1 MIILFQQKIM
11 ISLNLQRLTSLLAK
25 IAIPFLILLISSCSK
40 NEVINVEYK
49 INEYHDNGFYATFS
63 VNNNSNINLD
73 SPWSLHWNQQ
83 SSIIDESSI
92 KDNVK
97 YEYVAGQSYN
107 ILSFGK
113 DFNLKSN
120 ESTSIDFNQFGTV
133 RRISDLPVGGFIVSN
148 NEIIDV
154 EFNYNWKNAVGI
166 EQLDAPSSKDR
177 YELYAPGNVIDK
189 SELEIIIPTPSEI
202 TLLDG
207 ESSLKSEYRFFVA
220 ESLNL
225 DIDTVNS
232 LFSENFN
239 IDLNNSSNY
248 DISVQYTDNLLE
260 ESYKLLIDENKIIIE
275 ASDKAGALYGLQS
288 LKQLMLASSLE
299 NKKLKHIS
307 ISDSPR
313 FSYRGM
319 LLDISRNF
327 YGPDKIK
334 QILDYLSFFKIN
346 HLDFR
351 LTDDEG
357 WRLEIPGLMELTDV
371 GSKRAYTEDE
381 FESLIPMYGSGANTN
396 STGSGYLSK
405 NDFIDIL
412 QYADNRN
419 IKIIPQISYPSHMR
433 SAIISMDVRY
443 QKYMELDN
451 KEEAEKYLLSDP
463 DDESEYN
470 SAQAFDDNIACICRE
485 SFFTFYEKVIDEIH
499 LMYQEAG
506 LEMDKFGVGA
516 DELPFGAWQKSPIC
530 DKFMEEN
537 SIAGDYNAL
546 YEMMQTRVYNKISSY
561 NATMTG
567 WDDIL
572 LELTER
578 NQSETQIKDF
588 FKGDDILLFV
598 WKNDWGQGRQDMI
611 YKYANLG
618 YKTVMSNS
626 SAFYFDMVDDK
637 DLDNVGLSWSGYAD
651 YKDMWTVDVFDIFN
665 DSYGV
670 KKNNISKEYIESSEK
685 LKSTNR
691 DNIIGIQS
699 QIWSETI
706 RNENILDYMFMPN
719 IIVFSQKAWSKD
731 SKWMSIQDQT
741 EREITLNYE
750 WNKFTNSIGQRVL
763 PIVENIY
770 GGLTYDLPKPGGIIK
785 NDSLY
790 ANTAFPGLNIKY
802 TLDGSLPNIESM
814 NYNNPVEIDQDDVIY
829 LRLFD
834 NKGRGGYPIQVD
846 K

>member
-1 MIILFQQKIM
+1 MFHRFLFFIA
-11 ISLNLQRLTSLLAK
+11 SLFVL
-25 IAIPFLILLISSCSK
+25 SCSTHSK
-40 NEVINVEYK
+40 EIEVVYEIKKMNDWNFDVSLS
-49 INEYHDNGFYATFS
+49 ILNSTNFDFDS
-63 VNNNSNINLD
+63 V
-73 SPWSLHWNQQ
+73 WSFHWNQQ
-83 SSIIDESSI
+83 SSIVNNESI
-92 KDNVK
+92 PENIK

-113 DFNLKSN
+113 NYDLKSN
-120 ESTSIDFNQFGTV
+120 ESISIDFNQSGIV
-133 RRISDLPVGGFIVSN
+133 KRISDLPVGGFIVSN

-154 EFNYNWKNAVGI
+154 KFTYNWKNADGI
-166 EQLDAPSSKDR
+166 EKLDAPTSKDR
-177 YELYAPGNVIDK
+177 YDLYAPGNVLDK

-207 ESSLKSEYRFFVA
+207 ESSLKSEYKVFVD

-225 DIDTVNS
+225 DINTVKS
-232 LFSENFN
+232 LFAENFN
-239 IDLNNSSNY
+239 VDIINSTDY
-248 DISVQYTDNLLE
+248 DISVQYIDNLLE
-260 ESYKLLIDENKIIIE
+260 ESYKLSIDENKISIE
-275 ASDKAGALYGLQS
+275 ASDRAGALYGLQS
-288 LKQLMLASSLE
+288 LKQLFLASSLE
-299 NKKLKHIS
+299 SNMLKHMN

-357 WRLEIPGLMELTDV
+357 WRLEIPGLEELTEV
-371 GSKRAYTEDE
+371 GSKRAYTKDE
-381 FESLIPMYGSGANTN
+381 FESLIPMYGSGPDVN
-396 STGSGYLSK
+396 STGSGYLSRV
-405 NDFIDIL
+405 DFIEIL
-412 QYADNRN
+412 QYADHRN

-443 QKYMELDN
+443 QKYMELGN
-451 KEEAEKYLLSDP
+451 QEEAEKYLLSDP
-463 DDESEYN
+463 DDESEYY
-470 SAQAFDDNIACICRE
+470 SAQGFDDNIACICRE
-485 SFFTFYEKVIDEIH
+485 SAFTFYEKVIDEIY
-499 LMYQEAG
+499 LMYKEAG
-506 LEMDKFGVGA
+506 IELNKFGVAA
-516 DELPFGAWQKSPIC
+516 DELPYGAWQKSPIC
-530 DKFMEEN
+530 DQFMEEN

-546 YEMMQTRVYNKISSY
+546 YEIMQRRVYDKLSSY

-572 LELTER
+572 LKLTEK
-578 NQSETQIKDF
+578 NQSETKIKDF

-670 KKNNISKEYIESSEK
+670 EKNNISKEYIESSEK
-685 LKSTNR
+685 LNPSNR

-706 RNENILDYMFMPN
+706 RNEDILDYMFMPN
-719 IIVFSQKAWSKD
+719 IIVFSQKAWSQD
-731 SKWMSIQDQT
+731 HDWMKISDKT
-741 EREITLNYE
+741 KREFTLEYE
-750 WNKFTNSIGQRVL
+750 WNKFTNTIGQRVL
-763 PIVENIY
+763 PIIDNIY
-770 GGLTYDLPKPGGIIK
+770 GGLSYDLPKPGGIIK

-790 ANTAFPGLNIKY
+790 ANSVFPGLNIKY
-802 TLDGSLPNIESM
+802 TLDGSIPDIESM
-814 NYNNPVEIDQDDVIY
+814 NYNIPVKLNKDDVVN

-834 NKGRGGYPIQVD
+834 DKGRGGYPIQVD

>member
-1 MIILFQQKIM
+1 MFHRFLFFIA
-11 ISLNLQRLTSLLAK
+11 SLFVL
-25 IAIPFLILLISSCSK
+25 SCSTHSK
-40 NEVINVEYK
+40 EIEVVYEIKKMNDWNFDVSLS
-49 INEYHDNGFYATFS
+49 ILNSTNFDFDS
-63 VNNNSNINLD
+63 V
-73 SPWSLHWNQQ
+73 WSFHWNQQ
-83 SSIIDESSI
+83 SSIVNNESI
-92 KDNVK
+92 PENIK

-113 DFNLKSN
+113 NYDLKSN
-120 ESTSIDFNQFGTV
+120 ESISIDFNQSGIV
-133 RRISDLPVGGFIVSN
+133 KRISDLPVGGFIVSN

-154 EFNYNWKNAVGI
+154 KFTYNWKNADGI
-166 EQLDAPSSKDR
+166 EKLDAPTSKDR
-177 YELYAPGNVIDK
+177 YDLYAPGNVLDK

-207 ESSLKSEYRFFVA
+207 ESSLKSEYKVFVD

-225 DIDTVNS
+225 DINTVKS
-232 LFSENFN
+232 LFAENFN
-239 IDLNNSSNY
+239 VDIINSTDY
-248 DISVQYTDNLLE
+248 DISVQYIDNLLE
-260 ESYKLLIDENKIIIE
+260 ESYKLSIDENKILIE
-275 ASDKAGALYGLQS
+275 ASDRAGALYGLQS
-288 LKQLMLASSLE
+288 LKQLFLASSLE
-299 NKKLKHIS
+299 SNMLKHMN

-313 FSYRGM
+313 FSYRAM

-357 WRLEIPGLMELTDV
+357 WRLEIPGLEELTEV
-371 GSKRAYTEDE
+371 GSKRAYTKDE
-381 FESLIPMYGSGANTN
+381 FESLIPMYGSGPDIN
-396 STGSGYLSK
+396 STGSGYLSRV
-405 NDFIDIL
+405 DFIEIL
-412 QYADNRN
+412 QYADHRN

-443 QKYMELDN
+443 QKYMELGN
-451 KEEAEKYLLSDP
+451 QEEAEKYLLSDP
-463 DDESEYN
+463 DDESEYY
-470 SAQAFDDNIACICRE
+470 SAQGFDDNIACICRE
-485 SFFTFYEKVIDEIH
+485 SAFTFYEKVIDEIY

-506 LEMDKFGVGA
+506 VELNKFGIAA
-516 DELPFGAWQKSPIC
+516 DELPYGAWQKSPIC
-530 DKFMEEN
+530 DQYMEEN

-546 YEMMQTRVYNKISSY
+546 YEKMQRRVYDKLSSY
-561 NATMTG
+561 NATLTG

-572 LELTER
+572 LKLTEK

-670 KKNNISKEYIESSEK
+670 EKNNISKEYIESSEK
-685 LKSTNR
+685 LNPSNR

-706 RNENILDYMFMPN
+706 RNEDILDYMFMPN
-719 IIVFSQKAWSKD
+719 IIVFSQKAWSQD
-731 SKWMSIQDQT
+731 HDWMKISDKT
-741 EREITLNYE
+741 KREFTLEYE
-750 WNKFTNSIGQRVL
+750 WNKFTNTIGQRVL
-763 PIVENIY
+763 PIIDNIY
-770 GGLTYDLPKPGGIIK
+770 GGLSYDLPKPGGIIK

-790 ANTAFPGLNIKY
+790 ANSVFPGLNIKY
-802 TLDGSLPNIESM
+802 TLDGSLPDIESM
-814 NYNNPVEIDQDDVIY
+814 NYNNPVKLNKDDVVN

-834 NKGRGGYPIQVD
+834 DKGRGGYPIQVD

>member
-1 MIILFQQKIM
+1 MFHRFLFFIA
-11 ISLNLQRLTSLLAK
+11 SLFVL
-25 IAIPFLILLISSCSK
+25 SCSTNSK
-40 NEVINVEYK
+40 EIEVVYEIKKMNDWNFDVSLS
-49 INEYHDNGFYATFS
+49 ILNSTNFDFDS
-63 VNNNSNINLD
+63 V
-73 SPWSLHWNQQ
+73 WSFHWNQQ
-83 SSIIDESSI
+83 SSIVNNESI
-92 KDNVK
+92 PENIK

-113 DFNLKSN
+113 NYDLKSN
-120 ESTSIDFNQFGTV
+120 ESISIDFNQSGIV
-133 RRISDLPVGGFIVSN
+133 NRISDLPVGGFIVSN

-154 EFNYNWKNAVGI
+154 KFTYNWKNADGI
-166 EQLDAPSSKDR
+166 EKLDAPTSKDR
-177 YELYAPGNVIDK
+177 YDLYSPGNVLDK

-207 ESSLKSEYRFFVA
+207 ESSLKSEYKVFVD

-225 DIDTVNS
+225 DISTVKS
-232 LFSENFN
+232 LFAENIN
-239 IDLNNSSNY
+239 IDIINSSDY
-248 DISVQYTDNLLE
+248 DISVQYIDNLLE
-260 ESYKLLIDENKIIIE
+260 ESYLLSIDKNKISIE

-288 LKQLMLASSLE
+288 LKQLFLASSLE
-299 NKKLKHIS
+299 SNMLKHMN

-357 WRLEIPGLMELTDV
+357 WRLEIPGLEELTEV
-371 GSKRAYTEDE
+371 GSKRAYTKDE
-381 FESLIPMYGSGANTN
+381 FESLIPMYGSGPDIN
-396 STGSGYLSK
+396 SSGSGYLSRV
-405 NDFIDIL
+405 DFIEIL
-412 QYADNRN
+412 QYADHRN

-433 SAIISMDVRY
+433 SAIISMDFRY
-443 QKYMELDN
+443 QKYMELGN
-451 KEEAEKYLLSDP
+451 QEEAEKYLLSDS
-463 DDESEYN
+463 DDESEYY
-470 SAQAFDDNIACICRE
+470 SAQGFNDNIACICRE
-485 SFFTFYEKVIDEIH
+485 SAFTFYEKVIDEIY
-499 LMYQEAG
+499 LMYKEAG
-506 LEMDKFGVGA
+506 IELNKFGVAA
-516 DELPFGAWQKSPIC
+516 DELPYGAWQKSPIC
-530 DKFMEEN
+530 DQFMEEN

-546 YEMMQTRVYNKISSY
+546 YEIMQRRVYDKLSSY

-572 LELTER
+572 LKLTEK
-578 NQSETQIKDF
+578 NQSETKIKDF
-588 FKGDDILLFV
+588 FQGDDILLFV

-670 KKNNISKEYIESSEK
+670 EKNNISKEYIESSEK
-685 LKSTNR
+685 LNPSNR

-706 RNENILDYMFMPN
+706 RNEDILDYMFMPN
-719 IIVFSQKAWSKD
+719 IIVFSQKAWSQD
-731 SKWMSIQDQT
+731 PEWMKISDKT
-741 EREITLNYE
+741 KREFTLDYE
-750 WNKFTNSIGQRVL
+750 WNKFTNTIGQRVL
-763 PIVENIY
+763 PIINNIY
-770 GGLTYDLPKPGGIIK
+770 GGLSYDLPKPGGIIK

-790 ANTAFPGLNIKY
+790 ANSVFPGLNIKY
-802 TLDGSLPNIESM
+802 TLDGSLPDIESM
-814 NYNNPVEIDQDDVIY
+814 NYNNPVKLNKDDVIN

-834 NKGRGGYPIQVD
+834 DKGRGGYPIQVD

>member
-1 MIILFQQKIM
+1 MINRLLLFI
-11 ISLNLQRLTSLLAK
+11 ISFFVL
-25 IAIPFLILLISSCSK
+25 SCNTKS
-40 NEVINVEYK
+40 NEIEVIYEIKK
-49 INEYHDNGFYATFS
+49 INDSNFDVRLSFLNSSNVDFDS
-63 VNNNSNINLD
+63 V
-73 SPWSLHWNQQ
+73 WSFHWNQQ
-83 SSIIDESSI
+83 SSIVNNASI
-92 KDNVK
+92 PDNIK

-113 DFNLKSN
+113 DYDLKSN
-120 ESTSIDFNQFGTV
+120 ESINIDFNQFGGV
-133 RRISDLPVGGFIVSN
+133 KRISDLPVGGFVVSN

-154 EFNYNWKNAVGI
+154 KFTYNWKDADGI
-166 EQLDAPSSKDR
+166 EKLNAPSSIDR
-177 YELYAPGNVIDK
+177 YNLYSPSSLLSK
-189 SELEIIIPTPSEI
+189 SELEIITPTPSEI
-202 TLLDG
+202 TILDG
-207 ESSLKSEYRFFVA
+207 ESSLKSIYEIF
-220 ESLNL
+220 
-225 DIDTVNS
+225 
-232 LFSENFN
+232 
-239 IDLNNSSNY
+239 
-248 DISVQYTDNLLE
+248 
-260 ESYKLLIDENKIIIE
+260 IDENLDLDINTVKSIFGQNFNVEFNNYSDSTDSDILVQFSEKFLKESYELSINENKIQIK
-275 ASDKAGALYGLQS
+275 ASDKAGALYGIQS
-288 LKQLMLASSLE
+288 LKQLMLSSKLD
-299 NKKLKHIS
+299 KTKLKHVFIN
-307 ISDSPR
+307 DSPR

-357 WRLEIPGLMELTDV
+357 WRLEIPGLEELTEV
-371 GSKRAYTEDE
+371 GSKRAYTKDE
-381 FESLIPMYGSGANTN
+381 FESLIPMYGSGPDTN

-405 NDFIDIL
+405 GDFIDIL

-419 IKIIPQISYPSHMR
+419 IKIIPQISFPSHIR
-433 SAIISMDVRY
+433 SAIISMDARY
-443 QKYMELDN
+443 QKYMELGN
-451 KEEAEKYLLSDP
+451 KDEAEKYLLSDP
-463 DDESEYN
+463 DDKSEYY
-470 SAQAFDDNIACICRE
+470 SAQGFDDNIACICRE
-485 SFFTFYEKVIDEIH
+485 SAFTFYEKVIDEIY
-499 LMYQEAG
+499 LMYQEAEV
-506 LEMDKFGVGA
+506 EMDKFGVAA
-516 DELPFGAWQKSPIC
+516 DELPYGAWQKSPIC
-530 DKFMEEN
+530 NKFMEDN
-537 SIAGDYNAL
+537 SIVGDYNAL
-546 YEMMQTRVYNKISSY
+546 YEMMQTRVYNKILSY

-572 LELTER
+572 LKLTEK

-598 WKNDWGQGRQDMI
+598 WKNDWGGGRQDMI
-611 YKYANLG
+611 YKFANLG

-699 QIWSETI
+699 HIWSETI
-706 RNENILDYMFMPN
+706 RNEDILDYMFMPN

-731 SKWMSIQDQT
+731 PKWMSVQDKN
-741 EREITLNYE
+741 EREITLDYE
-750 WNKFTNSIGQRVL
+750 WNKFRNTIGQRLL
-763 PIVENIY
+763 PMIENIY
-770 GGLTYDLPKPGGIIK
+770 GGLSYDLPKPGGIIK

-790 ANTAFPGLNIKY
+790 ANSAFPGLSIKY
-802 TLDGSLPNIESM
+802 TLDGSLPNSESM
-814 NYNNPVEIDQDDVIY
+814 NYKNPVKLNQDDIVN

-834 NKGRGGYPIQVD
+834 NKGRGGYTIQVD

>member
-1 MIILFQQKIM
+1 MRIY
-11 ISLNLQRLTSLLAK
+11 NY
-25 IAIPFLILLISSCSK
+25 ILLSLSFFILSCDSK
-40 NEVINVEYK
+40 PEVIEVVYEVNEMKDSGLDVTFTIKNLTK
-49 INEYHDNGFYATFS
+49 INF
-63 VNNNSNINLD
+63 NSI
-73 SPWSLHWNQQ
+73 WSLHWNQQ
-83 SSIIDESSI
+83 SSKVNNESI
-92 KDNVK
+92 PENIK

-113 DFNLKSN
+113 NYDLKSN
-120 ESTSIDFNQFGTV
+120 DSISIDFNQSGIV
-133 RRISDLPVGGFIVSN
+133 SRISDLPVGGFIVSN

-154 EFNYNWKNAVGI
+154 KFTYNWKNADGI
-166 EQLDAPSSKDR
+166 DNLDAPTSKDR
-177 YELYAPGNVIDK
+177 YDLYAPGNVIDK

-202 TLLDG
+202 TILDG
-207 ESSLKSEYRFFVA
+207 ESSLKSEYKVFVD

-225 DIDTVNS
+225 DINTVKS
-232 LFSENFN
+232 LFAENFN
-239 IDLNNSSNY
+239 MDIKNSKDF
-248 DISVQYTDNLLE
+248 DISVLYIDNLLE
-260 ESYKLLIDENKIIIE
+260 ESYKLSIDENKISIE
-275 ASDKAGALYGLQS
+275 ASGRAGALYGLQS
-288 LKQLMLASSLE
+288 LKQLFLASSLE
-299 NKKLKHIS
+299 NNMLKHMNIN
-307 ISDSPR
+307 DSPR

-357 WRLEIPGLMELTDV
+357 WRLEIPGLEELTEV
-371 GSKRAYTEDE
+371 GSKRAYTKDE
-381 FESLIPMYGSGANTN
+381 FESLIPMYGSGPDIN
-396 STGSGYLSK
+396 STGSGYLSRV
-405 NDFIDIL
+405 DFIEIL
-412 QYADNRN
+412 QYADHRN
-419 IKIIPQISYPSHMR
+419 IKVIPQISYPSHMR

-443 QKYMELDN
+443 QKYMELGN
-451 KEEAEKYLLSDP
+451 QEEAEKYLLSDP
-463 DDESEYN
+463 DDESEYY
-470 SAQAFDDNIACICRE
+470 SAQGFDDNIACICRE
-485 SFFTFYEKVIDEIH
+485 SAFTFYEKVIDEIY

-506 LEMDKFGVGA
+506 VELNKFGIAA
-516 DELPFGAWQKSPIC
+516 DELPYGAWQKSPIC
-530 DKFMEEN
+530 DQYMEEN

-546 YEMMQTRVYNKISSY
+546 YEIMQRRVYDKLSSY

-572 LELTER
+572 LKLTEK

-670 KKNNISKEYIESSEK
+670 EKNNISKEYIESSEK
-685 LKSTNR
+685 LNPNNI

-706 RNENILDYMFMPN
+706 RNEDILDYMFMPN
-719 IIVFSQKAWSKD
+719 IIVFSQKAWSQD
-731 SKWMSIQDQT
+731 PEWMKISDKT
-741 EREITLNYE
+741 KREYTLDYE
-750 WNKFTNSIGQRVL
+750 WNKFTNTIGQRVL
-763 PIVENIY
+763 PIIDNIY
-770 GGLTYDLPKPGGIIK
+770 GGLSYDLPKPGGIIK

-790 ANTAFPGLNIKY
+790 ANSVFPGLNIKY
-802 TLDGSLPNIESM
+802 TLDGSLPGIESM
-814 NYNNPVEIDQDDVIY
+814 NYNNPVKLNQADIVN

-834 NKGRGGYPIQVD
+834 NMGRGGYPIQVD

>member
-1 MIILFQQKIM
+1 MNESNFEVSLSILNSTNID
-11 ISLNLQRLTSLLAK
+11 LN
-25 IAIPFLILLISSCSK
+25 
-40 NEVINVEYK
+40 
-49 INEYHDNGFYATFS
+49 S
-63 VNNNSNINLD
+63 V
-73 SPWSLHWNQQ
+73 WSFHWNQQ
-83 SSIIDESSI
+83 SSIVDSESI
-92 KDNVK
+92 PDNIK

-113 DFNLKSN
+113 DYDLKSN
-120 ESTSIDFNQFGTV
+120 ESVNIDFNQFGDV
-133 RRISDLPVGGFIVSN
+133 KRISDLPVGGFIVSN

-154 EFNYNWKNAVGI
+154 KFTYDWKDAAGI
-166 EQLDAPSSKDR
+166 EKLDAPSSKDR
-177 YELYAPGNVIDK
+177 YDLYSPSSILNQSK
-189 SELEIIIPTPSEI
+189 LEIITPTPSEI
-202 TLLDG
+202 TILDG
-207 ESSLKSEYRFFVA
+207 ESSLKSLYEISVDEYLDLDINTV
-220 ESLNL
+220 ESLFDEHFDTEFNNYSNSTDS
-225 DIDTVNS
+225 DI
-232 LFSENFN
+232 L
-239 IDLNNSSNY
+239 
-248 DISVQYTDNLLE
+248 VQYSDNFLE
-260 ESYKLLIDENKIIIE
+260 ESYELSINENKILIK
-275 ASDKAGALYGLQS
+275 ASDRAGALYGLQS
-288 LKQLMLASSLE
+288 LKQIMLVSKFEKTL
-299 NKKLKHIS
+299 LKHIL
-307 ISDSPR
+307 INDSPR

-357 WRLEIPGLMELTDV
+357 WRLEIPGLEELTEV
-371 GSKRAYTEDE
+371 GSKRAYTKDE
-381 FESLIPMYGSGANTN
+381 FESLIPMYGSGPDTN

-405 NDFIDIL
+405 LDFIEIL
-412 QYADNRN
+412 KYAYNRN
-419 IKIIPQISYPSHMR
+419 IKIIPQISYPTHLR

-443 QKYMELDN
+443 QKYMELGN
-451 KEEAEKYLLSDP
+451 RQEAEKYLLSDP
-463 DDESEYN
+463 NDKSEYY
-470 SAQAFDDNIACICRE
+470 SAQGFNDNIACICRE
-485 SFFTFYEKVIDEIH
+485 SAFTFYEKVIDEIY

-506 LEMDKFGVGA
+506 VKLDKFGIAA
-516 DELPFGAWQKSPIC
+516 DELPYGAWQKSPIC
-530 DKFMEEN
+530 DKFMEDN
-537 SIAGDYNAL
+537 SIVGDYNAL
-546 YEMMQTRVYNKISSY
+546 YEMMQSRVYNKLSSY
-561 NATMTG
+561 GATMTG

-572 LELTER
+572 LKLTDK

-598 WKNDWGQGRQDMI
+598 WNSDWGGGRQDMI

-670 KKNNISKEYIESSEK
+670 KKNNISKDYIESSEK
-685 LKSTNR
+685 IKYSNR

-706 RNENILDYMFMPN
+706 RNEDILDYMFMPN

-731 SKWMSIQDQT
+731 PKWMSIQDQS
-741 EREITLNYE
+741 EREITLDNE
-750 WNKFTNSIGQRVL
+750 WNKFTNTIGQRVL
-763 PIVENIY
+763 PMVDNIY
-770 GGLTYDLPKPGGIIK
+770 GGLSYDLPKPGGIIK

-790 ANTAFPGLNIKY
+790 ANSAFPGLNIKY
-802 TLDGSLPNIESM
+802 TLDGSLPNFESM
-814 NYNNPVEIDQDDVIY
+814 SYKNPVKINKDDIVN

-834 NKGRGGYPIQVD
+834 NKGRGGYSIQVD

>member
-1 MIILFQQKIM
+1 MIIRFFLFI
-11 ISLNLQRLTSLLAK
+11 ISLFVLSCNTQSREIDAIYEIKKMNESNFEVSLS
-25 IAIPFLILLISSCSK
+25 ILNSTNIDL
-40 NEVINVEYK
+40 N
-49 INEYHDNGFYATFS
+49 S
-63 VNNNSNINLD
+63 V
-73 SPWSLHWNQQ
+73 WSFHWNQQ
-83 SSIIDESSI
+83 SSIVDSESI
-92 KDNVK
+92 PDNIK

-113 DFNLKSN
+113 DYDLKSN
-120 ESTSIDFNQFGTV
+120 ESVNIDFNQFGDV
-133 RRISDLPVGGFIVSN
+133 KRISDLPVGGFIVSN

-154 EFNYNWKNAVGI
+154 KFTYDWKDAAGI
-166 EQLDAPSSKDR
+166 EKLDAPSSKDR
-177 YELYAPGNVIDK
+177 YDLYSPSSILNQSK
-189 SELEIIIPTPSEI
+189 LEIITPTPSEI
-202 TLLDG
+202 TILDG
-207 ESSLKSEYRFFVA
+207 ESSLKSLYEISVDEYLDLDINTV
-220 ESLNL
+220 ESLFDEHFDTEFNNYSNSTDS
-225 DIDTVNS
+225 DI
-232 LFSENFN
+232 L
-239 IDLNNSSNY
+239 
-248 DISVQYTDNLLE
+248 VQYSDNFLE
-260 ESYKLLIDENKIIIE
+260 ESYELSINENKILIK
-275 ASDKAGALYGLQS
+275 ASDRAGALYGLQS
-288 LKQLMLASSLE
+288 LKQIMLASKFEKTL
-299 NKKLKHIS
+299 LKHIL
-307 ISDSPR
+307 INDSPR

-357 WRLEIPGLMELTDV
+357 WRLEIPGLEELTEV
-371 GSKRAYTEDE
+371 GSKRAYTKDE
-381 FESLIPMYGSGANTN
+381 FESLIPMYGSGPDTN

-405 NDFIDIL
+405 LDFIEIL
-412 QYADNRN
+412 KYAYNRN
-419 IKIIPQISYPSHMR
+419 IKIIPQISYPTHLR

-443 QKYMELDN
+443 QKYMELGN
-451 KEEAEKYLLSDP
+451 RQEAEKYLLSDP
-463 DDESEYN
+463 NDKSEYY
-470 SAQAFDDNIACICRE
+470 SAQGFNDNIACICRE
-485 SFFTFYEKVIDEIH
+485 SAFTFYEKVIDEIY

-506 LEMDKFGVGA
+506 VKLDKFGIAA
-516 DELPFGAWQKSPIC
+516 DELPYGAWQKSPIC
-530 DKFMEEN
+530 DKFMEDN
-537 SIAGDYNAL
+537 SIVGDYNAL
-546 YEMMQTRVYNKISSY
+546 YEMMQSRVYNKLSSY
-561 NATMTG
+561 GATMTG

-572 LELTER
+572 LKLTDK

-598 WKNDWGQGRQDMI
+598 WNSDWGGGRQDMI

-670 KKNNISKEYIESSEK
+670 KKNNITKEYIESSEK
-685 LKSTNR
+685 IKYSNR

-706 RNENILDYMFMPN
+706 RNEDILDYMFMPN

-731 SKWMSIQDQT
+731 PKWMSIQDQS
-741 EREITLNYE
+741 EREITLDDE
-750 WNKFTNSIGQRVL
+750 WNKFTNTIGQRVL
-763 PIVENIY
+763 PMVDNIY
-770 GGLTYDLPKPGGIIK
+770 GGLSYDLPKPGGIIK

-790 ANTAFPGLNIKY
+790 ANSAFPGLNIKY
-802 TLDGSLPNIESM
+802 TLDGSLPNFESM
-814 NYNNPVEIDQDDVIY
+814 SYTNPVKINKDDIVN

-834 NKGRGGYPIQVD
+834 NKGRGGYSIQVD

>member
-1 MIILFQQKIM
+1 MIKRFFLFI
-11 ISLNLQRLTSLLAK
+11 ISFFVLSCNTSSNE
-25 IAIPFLILLISSCSK
+25 I
-40 NEVINVEYK
+40 EVIYK
-49 INEYHDNGFYATFS
+49 IKKINDSNFDVRLSFLNSSNVDFDS
-63 VNNNSNINLD
+63 V
-73 SPWSLHWNQQ
+73 WSFHWNQQ
-83 SSIIDESSI
+83 SSIVNNESI
-92 KDNVK
+92 PDNIK

-113 DFNLKSN
+113 DYDLKSN
-120 ESTSIDFNQFGTV
+120 ESINIDFNQFGGV
-133 RRISDLPVGGFIVSN
+133 KRISDLPVGGFVVSN

-154 EFNYNWKNAVGI
+154 KFTYDWKYADGI
-166 EQLDAPSSKDR
+166 EKLDAPSSIDR
-177 YELYAPGNVIDK
+177 YNLYSPSSVLSK
-189 SELEIIIPTPSEI
+189 SELEIITPTPSEI
-202 TLLDG
+202 TILDG
-207 ESSLKSEYRFFVA
+207 ESSLKSMYEIFID
-220 ESLNL
+220 ENL
-225 DIDTVNS
+225 DLDINTVNS
-232 LFSENFN
+232 ILSQNFN
-239 IDLNNSSNY
+239 IEFNNYSDSVDS
-248 DISVQYTDNLLE
+248 DIIVQFSEKFLK
-260 ESYKLLIDENKIIIE
+260 ESYELSINENKIQIK
-275 ASDKAGALYGLQS
+275 ASDKAGALYGIQS
-288 LKQLMLASSLE
+288 LKQLMLSSKLD
-299 NKKLKHIS
+299 NTKLKHVFIN
-307 ISDSPR
+307 DSPR

-357 WRLEIPGLMELTDV
+357 WRLEIPGLEELTEV
-371 GSKRAYTEDE
+371 GSKRAYTKDE
-381 FESLIPMYGSGANTN
+381 FESLIPMYGSGPDTN

-405 NDFIDIL
+405 VDFIDIL

-419 IKIIPQISYPSHMR
+419 IKIIPQISFPSHIR

-443 QKYMELDN
+443 QKYMELGN
-451 KEEAEKYLLSDP
+451 KDEAEKYLLSDP
-463 DDESEYN
+463 DDKSEYY
-470 SAQAFDDNIACICRE
+470 SAQGFDDNIACICRE
-485 SFFTFYEKVIDEIH
+485 SAFTFYEKVIDEIY

-506 LEMDKFGVGA
+506 VEMDKFGVAA
-516 DELPFGAWQKSPIC
+516 DELPYGAWQKSPIC
-530 DKFMEEN
+530 DKFMEDN
-537 SIAGDYNAL
+537 SIVGDYNAL
-546 YEMMQTRVYNKISSY
+546 YEMMQTRVYNKLSSY

-572 LELTER
+572 LKLTEK

-598 WKNDWGQGRQDMI
+598 WKNDWGGGRQDMI

-699 QIWSETI
+699 HIWSETI
-706 RNENILDYMFMPN
+706 RNEDILDYMFMPN

-731 SKWMSIQDQT
+731 PKWISVQDKN
-741 EREITLNYE
+741 EREITLDHE
-750 WNKFTNSIGQRVL
+750 WNKFRNTIGQRVL
-763 PIVENIY
+763 PMIENIY
-770 GGLTYDLPKPGGIIK
+770 GGLSYDLPKPGGIIK

-790 ANTAFPGLNIKY
+790 ANSAFPGLSIKY
-802 TLDGSLPNIESM
+802 TLDGSLPNSESM
-814 NYNNPVEIDQDDVIY
+814 NYKNPVKLNQDDIVN

-834 NKGRGGYPIQVD
+834 NKGRGGYTIQVD

>member
-1 MIILFQQKIM
+1 MRIY
-11 ISLNLQRLTSLLAK
+11 NY
-25 IAIPFLILLISSCSK
+25 ILLSLSFFILSCDSK
-40 NEVINVEYK
+40 PEVIEVVYEVNEMKDSGLDVTFTIKNLTK
-49 INEYHDNGFYATFS
+49 INF
-63 VNNNSNINLD
+63 NSI
-73 SPWSLHWNQQ
+73 WSLHWNQQ
-83 SSIIDESSI
+83 SSKVNNESI
-92 KDNVK
+92 PENIK

-113 DFNLKSN
+113 NYDLKSN
-120 ESTSIDFNQFGTV
+120 ESISIDFNQSGIV
-133 RRISDLPVGGFIVSN
+133 KRISDLPVGGFIVSN

-154 EFNYNWKNAVGI
+154 KFTYNWKNADGI
-166 EQLDAPSSKDR
+166 DKLDAPTSKDR
-177 YELYAPGNVIDK
+177 YDLYAPGNVIDK

-202 TLLDG
+202 TILDG
-207 ESSLKSEYRFFVA
+207 ESALKSEYKVFVD

-225 DIDTVNS
+225 DINTVKS
-232 LFSENFN
+232 LFAENFN
-239 IDLNNSSNY
+239 IDIKNSKDF
-248 DISVQYTDNLLE
+248 DISVQYIDNLLE
-260 ESYKLLIDENKIIIE
+260 ESYKLSINENKISIE
-275 ASDKAGALYGLQS
+275 ASGRAGALYGLQS
-288 LKQLMLASSLE
+288 LKQLFLASSLE
-299 NKKLKHIS
+299 NNMLKHMNIN
-307 ISDSPR
+307 DSPR

-327 YGPDKIK
+327 YGPDKVK

-357 WRLEIPGLMELTDV
+357 WRLEIPGLEELTEV
-371 GSKRAYTEDE
+371 GSKRAYTKDE
-381 FESLIPMYGSGANTN
+381 FESLIPMYGSGPDIN
-396 STGSGYLSK
+396 STGSGYLSRV
-405 NDFIDIL
+405 DFIEIL
-412 QYADNRN
+412 QYADHRN
-419 IKIIPQISYPSHMR
+419 IKVIPQISYPSHMR

-443 QKYMELDN
+443 QKYMELGN
-451 KEEAEKYLLSDP
+451 QEEAEKYLLSDS
-463 DDESEYN
+463 DDESEYY
-470 SAQAFDDNIACICRE
+470 SAQGFDDNIACICRE
-485 SFFTFYEKVIDEIH
+485 SAFTFYEKVIDEIY

-506 LEMDKFGVGA
+506 VELNKFGIAA
-516 DELPFGAWQKSPIC
+516 DELPYGAWQKSPIC
-530 DKFMEEN
+530 DQYMEEN

-546 YEMMQTRVYNKISSY
+546 YEKMQRRVYDKLSSY
-561 NATMTG
+561 NATLTG

-572 LELTER
+572 LKLTEK

-670 KKNNISKEYIESSEK
+670 EKNNISKEYIESSEK
-685 LKSTNR
+685 LNPNNI

-706 RNENILDYMFMPN
+706 RNEDILDYMFMPN
-719 IIVFSQKAWSKD
+719 IIVFSQKAWSQD
-731 SKWMSIQDQT
+731 PEWMKISDKT
-741 EREITLNYE
+741 KRENTLDYE
-750 WNKFTNSIGQRVL
+750 WNKFTNTIGQRVL
-763 PIVENIY
+763 PIIDNIY
-770 GGLTYDLPKPGGIIK
+770 GGLSYDLPKPGGIIK

-790 ANTAFPGLNIKY
+790 ANSVFPGLNIKY
-802 TLDGSLPNIESM
+802 TLDGSLPGIESM
-814 NYNNPVEIDQDDVIY
+814 NYNNPVKLNKDDVVN

-834 NKGRGGYPIQVD
+834 DKGRGGYPIQVD

>member
-1 MIILFQQKIM
+1 MYEIFID
-11 ISLNLQRLTSLLAK
+11 
-25 IAIPFLILLISSCSK
+25 
-40 NEVINVEYK
+40 E
-49 INEYHDNGFYATFS
+49 
-63 VNNNSNINLD
+63 NLD
-73 SPWSLHWNQQ
+73 
-83 SSIIDESSI
+83 
-92 KDNVK
+92 
-97 YEYVAGQSYN
+97 
-107 ILSFGK
+107 
-113 DFNLKSN
+113 
-120 ESTSIDFNQFGTV
+120 
-133 RRISDLPVGGFIVSN
+133 
-148 NEIIDV
+148 
-154 EFNYNWKNAVGI
+154 
-166 EQLDAPSSKDR
+166 
-177 YELYAPGNVIDK
+177 
-189 SELEIIIPTPSEI
+189 
-202 TLLDG
+202 
-207 ESSLKSEYRFFVA
+207 
-220 ESLNL
+220 L
-225 DIDTVNS
+225 DINTVNS
-232 LFSENFN
+232 ILSQNFN
-239 IDLNNSSNY
+239 IEFNNYSDSVDS
-248 DISVQYTDNLLE
+248 DIIVQFSEKFLK
-260 ESYKLLIDENKIIIE
+260 ESYELSINENKIQIK
-275 ASDKAGALYGLQS
+275 ASDKAGALYGIQS
-288 LKQLMLASSLE
+288 LKQLMLSSKLD
-299 NKKLKHIS
+299 NTNLKHVFIN
-307 ISDSPR
+307 DSPR

-357 WRLEIPGLMELTDV
+357 WRLEIPGLEELTEV
-371 GSKRAYTEDE
+371 GSKRAYTKDE
-381 FESLIPMYGSGANTN
+381 FESLIPMYGSGPDTN

-405 NDFIDIL
+405 GDFIDIL

-419 IKIIPQISYPSHMR
+419 IKIIPQISFPSHIR

-443 QKYMELDN
+443 QKYMELGN
-451 KEEAEKYLLSDP
+451 KDEAEKYLLSDP
-463 DDESEYN
+463 DDKSEYY
-470 SAQAFDDNIACICRE
+470 SAQGFDDNIACICRE
-485 SFFTFYEKVIDEIH
+485 SAFTFYEKVIDEIY

-506 LEMDKFGVGA
+506 VEMDKFGVAA
-516 DELPFGAWQKSPIC
+516 DELPYGAWQNSPIC
-530 DKFMEEN
+530 NKFMEDN
-537 SIAGDYNAL
+537 SIVGDYNAL
-546 YEMMQTRVYNKISSY
+546 YEMMQTRVYNKLLSY

-572 LELTER
+572 LKLTEK

-598 WKNDWGQGRQDMI
+598 WKNDWGGGRQDMI

-706 RNENILDYMFMPN
+706 RNEDILDYMFMPN

-731 SKWMSIQDQT
+731 PKWISVQDKN
-741 EREITLNYE
+741 EREITLDYE
-750 WNKFTNSIGQRVL
+750 WNKFRNTIGQRLL
-763 PIVENIY
+763 PMIENIY
-770 GGLTYDLPKPGGIIK
+770 GGLSYDLPKPGGIIK

-790 ANTAFPGLNIKY
+790 ANSAFPGLSIKY
-802 TLDGSLPNIESM
+802 TLDGSLPNSESM
-814 NYNNPVEIDQDDVIY
+814 NYKNPVKLNQDDIVN

-834 NKGRGGYPIQVD
+834 NKGRGGYTIQVD

>member
-1 MIILFQQKIM
+1 MINRFFLFI
-11 ISLNLQRLTSLLAK
+11 
-25 IAIPFLILLISSCSK
+25 IPFFVLSCNTKS
-40 NEVINVEYK
+40 NEIEVIYK
-49 INEYHDNGFYATFS
+49 IKKINDSNFDVRLSFLNSSNVDFDS
-63 VNNNSNINLD
+63 V
-73 SPWSLHWNQQ
+73 WSFHWNQQ
-83 SSIIDESSI
+83 SSIVNNESI
-92 KDNVK
+92 PDNIK

-113 DFNLKSN
+113 DYDLKSN
-120 ESTSIDFNQFGTV
+120 ESINIDFNQFGGV
-133 RRISDLPVGGFIVSN
+133 KRISDLPVGGFIVSN

-154 EFNYNWKNAVGI
+154 KFTYDWKYADGI
-166 EQLDAPSSKDR
+166 EKLDAPSSIDR
-177 YELYAPGNVIDK
+177 YNLYSPSSILSK
-189 SELEIIIPTPSEI
+189 SELEIITPTPSEI
-202 TLLDG
+202 TILDG
-207 ESSLKSEYRFFVA
+207 ESSLKSMYEIFID
-220 ESLNL
+220 ENL
-225 DIDTVNS
+225 DLDINTVNS
-232 LFSENFN
+232 ILSQNFN
-239 IDLNNSSNY
+239 IEFNNYSDSVDS
-248 DISVQYTDNLLE
+248 DIIVQFSEKFLK
-260 ESYKLLIDENKIIIE
+260 ESYELSINENKIQIK
-275 ASDKAGALYGLQS
+275 ASDKAGALYGIQS
-288 LKQLMLASSLE
+288 LKQLMLSSKLD
-299 NKKLKHIS
+299 NTKLKHVFIN
-307 ISDSPR
+307 DSPR

-357 WRLEIPGLMELTDV
+357 WRLEIPGLEELTEV
-371 GSKRAYTEDE
+371 GSKRAYTKDE
-381 FESLIPMYGSGANTN
+381 FESLIPMYGSGPDTN

-405 NDFIDIL
+405 GDFIDIL
-412 QYADNRN
+412 QYANNRN
-419 IKIIPQISYPSHMR
+419 IKIIPQISFPSHIR

-443 QKYMELDN
+443 QKYMELGN
-451 KEEAEKYLLSDP
+451 KDEAEKYLLSDP
-463 DDESEYN
+463 DDKSEYY
-470 SAQAFDDNIACICRE
+470 SAQGFDDNIACICRE
-485 SFFTFYEKVIDEIH
+485 SAFTFYEKVIDEIY
-499 LMYQEAG
+499 LMYQEAEV
-506 LEMDKFGVGA
+506 EMDKFGVAA
-516 DELPFGAWQKSPIC
+516 DELPYGAWQNSPIC
-530 DKFMEEN
+530 NKFMEDN
-537 SIAGDYNAL
+537 SIVGDYNAL
-546 YEMMQTRVYNKISSY
+546 YEMMQTRVYNKLLSY

-572 LELTER
+572 LKLTEK

-598 WKNDWGQGRQDMI
+598 WKNDWGGGRQDMI

-706 RNENILDYMFMPN
+706 RNEDILDYMFMPN

-731 SKWMSIQDQT
+731 PKWISVQDKN
-741 EREITLNYE
+741 EREITLDHE
-750 WNKFTNSIGQRVL
+750 WNKFRNTIGQRVL
-763 PIVENIY
+763 PMIENIY
-770 GGLTYDLPKPGGIIK
+770 GGLSYDLPKPGGIIK

-790 ANTAFPGLNIKY
+790 ANSAFPGLSIKY
-802 TLDGSLPNIESM
+802 TLDGSLPNSESM
-814 NYNNPVEIDQDDVIY
+814 NYKNPVKLNQDDIVN

-834 NKGRGGYPIQVD
+834 NKGRGGYTIQVD

>member
-1 MIILFQQKIM
+1 MFHRFFLYTASLF
-11 ISLNLQRLTSLLAK
+11 LL
-25 IAIPFLILLISSCSK
+25 SCSTQS
-40 NEVINVEYK
+40 NELEVVYEIKKMNDWNFDVNLS
-49 INEYHDNGFYATFS
+49 ILNSTNFDFDS
-63 VNNNSNINLD
+63 V
-73 SPWSLHWNQQ
+73 WSLHWNQQ
-83 SSIIDESSI
+83 SSIVNNESI
-92 KDNVK
+92 PENIK

-113 DFNLKSN
+113 NYDLKSN
-120 ESTSIDFNQFGTV
+120 DSISIDFNQLGIV
-133 RRISDLPVGGFIVSN
+133 RRTSDLPVGGFIVSN

-154 EFNYNWKNAVGI
+154 KFTYNWKNADGI
-166 EQLDAPSSKDR
+166 EKLDTPTSKDR
-177 YELYAPGNVIDK
+177 YDLYSPSNVLDK
-189 SELEIIIPTPSEI
+189 SELEIIIPTPSKI

-207 ESSLKSEYRFFVA
+207 ESSLKSDYKVFVN

-225 DIDTVNS
+225 DINTVKS
-232 LFSENFN
+232 LFAENFKVD
-239 IDLNNSSNY
+239 IINSSDH
-248 DISVQYTDNLLE
+248 DISVKYIESLLE
-260 ESYKLLIDENKIIIE
+260 ESYKLSIDENKISIE
-275 ASDKAGALYGLQS
+275 ASDRAGALYGLQS
-288 LKQLMLASSLE
+288 LKQLFLAASLE
-299 NKKLKHIS
+299 NNILKHMN

-327 YGPDKIK
+327 FGPNKIK

-357 WRLEIPGLMELTDV
+357 WRLEIPGLEELTEV
-371 GSKRAYTEDE
+371 GSKRAYSKDE
-381 FESLIPMYGSGANTN
+381 FESLIPMYGSGPDIN
-396 STGSGYLSK
+396 STGSGYLSRD
-405 NDFIDIL
+405 DFIEIL
-412 QYADNRN
+412 QYADHRN

-443 QKYMELDN
+443 QKYMELGDQA
-451 KEEAEKYLLSDP
+451 EAEKYLLSDP
-463 DDESEYN
+463 NDKSEYY
-470 SAQAFDDNIACICRE
+470 SAQGFDDNIACICRE
-485 SFFTFYEKVIDEIH
+485 SFFTFYEKVIDEIY
-499 LMYQEAG
+499 LMYKEAG
-506 LEMDKFGVGA
+506 VELKKFGVGA
-516 DELPFGAWQKSPIC
+516 DELPYGAWQKSPIC
-530 DKFMEEN
+530 DQFMEEN
-537 SIAGDYNAL
+537 LIVGDYNAL
-546 YEMMQTRVYNKISSY
+546 YEIMQRKVYDKLSSY

-572 LELTER
+572 LKLTEK
-578 NQSETQIKDF
+578 NQSETLIKDF

-637 DLDNVGLSWSGYAD
+637 DLDNIGLSWSGYAD

-670 KKNNISKEYIESSEK
+670 EKNNISKEYIESSEK
-685 LKSTNR
+685 LNPSNR

-706 RNENILDYMFMPN
+706 RNEDILDYMFMPN
-719 IIVFSQKAWSKD
+719 IIVFSQKAWSQD
-731 SKWMSIQDQT
+731 PKWMKNSDKSK
-741 EREITLNYE
+741 RKFTLDYE
-750 WNKFTNSIGQRVL
+750 WNKFTNTIGQRIL
-763 PIVENIY
+763 PIIDNIY
-770 GGLTYDLPKPGGIIK
+770 GGLSYDLPKPGGIIK

-790 ANTAFPGLNIKY
+790 ANSVFPGLNIKY

-814 NYNNPVEIDQDDVIY
+814 NYNNPVKLNKDDVVN

-834 NKGRGGYPIQVD
+834 NKGRGGHPIQVD

>member
-1 MIILFQQKIM
+1 ML
-11 ISLNLQRLTSLLAK
+11 
-25 IAIPFLILLISSCSK
+25 SCSMQSK
-40 NEVINVEYK
+40 EIEVVYEIKKMNDWNFDVSLSILNSTNV
-49 INEYHDNGFYATFS
+49 NFDS
-63 VNNNSNINLD
+63 V
-73 SPWSLHWNQQ
+73 WSLHWNQQ
-83 SSIIDESSI
+83 SSTVNNESLPE
-92 KDNVK
+92 NLK

-113 DFNLKSN
+113 NYDLKSN
-120 ESTSIDFNQFGTV
+120 NSISIDFNQSGIV
-133 RRISDLPVGGFIVSN
+133 KRISDLPVGGFIVSN

-154 EFNYNWKNAVGI
+154 KFTYNWKNADGI
-166 EQLDAPSSKDR
+166 DKLDAPTSKDR
-177 YELYAPGNVIDK
+177 YDLYAPANVIDK

-202 TLLDG
+202 TILDG
-207 ESSLKSEYRFFVA
+207 ESSLKPEYKVFVD

-225 DIDTVNS
+225 DINTVKS
-232 LFSENFN
+232 LFAENFN
-239 IDLNNSSNY
+239 IDIQNSKDY
-248 DISVQYTDNLLE
+248 DISVQYIDNLLE
-260 ESYKLLIDENKIIIE
+260 ESYKLSIDENKISIE
-275 ASDKAGALYGLQS
+275 ASGRAGALYGLQS
-288 LKQLMLASSLE
+288 LKQLFLASSLE
-299 NKKLKHIS
+299 NNMLKHMNIN
-307 ISDSPR
+307 DSPR

-357 WRLEIPGLMELTDV
+357 WRLEIPGLEELTEV
-371 GSKRAYTEDE
+371 GSKRAYTKDE
-381 FESLIPMYGSGANTN
+381 FESLIPMYGSGPDIN
-396 STGSGYLSK
+396 STGSGYLSRV
-405 NDFIDIL
+405 DFIEIL
-412 QYADNRN
+412 QYADHRN
-419 IKIIPQISYPSHMR
+419 IKVIPQISYPSHMR

-443 QKYMELDN
+443 QKYMELGN
-451 KEEAEKYLLSDP
+451 QEEAEKYLLSDP
-463 DDESEYN
+463 DDESEYY
-470 SAQAFDDNIACICRE
+470 SAQGFNDNIACICRE
-485 SFFTFYEKVIDEIH
+485 SAFTFYEKVIDEIY

-506 LEMDKFGVGA
+506 VELNKFGIAA
-516 DELPFGAWQKSPIC
+516 DELPYGAWQKSPIC
-530 DKFMEEN
+530 DQYMEEN

-546 YEMMQTRVYNKISSY
+546 YEIMQRRVYDKLSSY

-572 LELTER
+572 LKLTEK

-588 FKGDDILLFV
+588 FQGDDILLFV

-670 KKNNISKEYIESSEK
+670 EKNNISKEYIESSEK
-685 LKSTNR
+685 LNPSNR

-706 RNENILDYMFMPN
+706 RNEDILDYMFMPN
-719 IIVFSQKAWSKD
+719 IIVFSQKAWSQD
-731 SKWMSIQDQT
+731 PKWTKISDKT
-741 EREITLNYE
+741 KREFTLDYE
-750 WNKFTNSIGQRVL
+750 WNKFTNTIGQRVL
-763 PIVENIY
+763 PIIDNIY
-770 GGLTYDLPKPGGIIK
+770 GGLSYDLPKPGGIIV

-790 ANTAFPGLNIKY
+790 ANSAFPGLNIKY
-802 TLDGSLPNIESM
+802 TLDGTTPNSNSKNYVTPLKINQSES
-814 NYNNPVEIDQDDVIY
+814 VH

-834 NKGRGGYPIQVD
+834 NNGRGGNTIMVN

>member
-1 MIILFQQKIM
+1 MFQRLFVSMAFLFMLSCTTESKEIEVVYEIKKM
-11 ISLNLQRLTSLLAK
+11 NDGNFDVSLSILNLT
-25 IAIPFLILLISSCSK
+25 
-40 NEVINVEYK
+40 NV
-49 INEYHDNGFYATFS
+49 DFDS
-63 VNNNSNINLD
+63 V
-73 SPWSLHWNQQ
+73 WSLHWNQQ
-83 SSIIDESSI
+83 SSIVNNESIPENI
-92 KDNVK
+92 KYK
-97 YEYVAGQSYN
+97 YVAGQSYN

-113 DFNLKSN
+113 DYHLNSN
-120 ESTSIDFNQFGTV
+120 GSISIDFNQLGIV
-133 RRISDLPVGGFIVSN
+133 SRISDLPVGGFIVTN
-148 NEIIDV
+148 NHIIDV
-154 EFNYNWKNAVGI
+154 KFTYNWKNAVGI
-166 EQLDAPSSKDR
+166 EKLDAPSSKDR
-177 YELYAPGNVIDK
+177 YELYAPGNVLDK
-189 SELEIIIPTPSEI
+189 SELELIIPTPSKL

-207 ESSLKSEYRFFVA
+207 ESSLKSEYKVFVD

-225 DIDTVNS
+225 DINTEKS
-232 LFSENFN
+232 LFAENFN
-239 IDLNNSSNY
+239 MVLNNSTNY
-248 DISVQYTDNLLE
+248 DISVQYIDNLIE
-260 ESYKLLIDENKIIIE
+260 ESYKLLIDQNKISIE

-288 LKQLMLASSLE
+288 LKQIFLASKLE
-299 NKKLKHIS
+299 NNTLKHIY
-307 ISDSPR
+307 ISDAPR

-357 WRLEIPGLMELTDV
+357 WRLEIPGLEELTEV
-371 GSKRAYTEDE
+371 GSKRAYTKDE
-381 FESLIPMYGSGANTN
+381 FESLIPMYGSGPDIN
-396 STGSGYLSK
+396 STGSGYLSRV
-405 NDFIDIL
+405 DFIEIL

-419 IKIIPQISYPSHMR
+419 IRIIPQISYPSHMR

-443 QKYMELDN
+443 QKYMELGN
-451 KEEAEKYLLSDP
+451 QEEAEKYLLSDP
-463 DDESEYN
+463 DDESEYY
-470 SAQAFDDNIACICRE
+470 SAQGFDDNIACICRE
-485 SFFTFYEKVIDEIH
+485 SAFTFYEKVIDEIY

-506 LEMDKFGVGA
+506 VDLNKFGVAA
-516 DELPFGAWQKSPIC
+516 DELPYGAWQKSPIC
-530 DKFMEEN
+530 DQFMEEN
-537 SIAGDYNAL
+537 SISGDYNAL
-546 YEMMQTRVYNKISSY
+546 YEIMQRRVYDKLSSY

-572 LELTER
+572 LKLTEK

-637 DLDNVGLSWSGYAD
+637 DLDNIGLSWSGYAD
-651 YKDMWTVDVFDIFN
+651 YKDMWTVDVYDIFN

-685 LKSTNR
+685 LNPSNR

-706 RNENILDYMFMPN
+706 RNEDILDYMFMPN
-719 IIVFSQKAWSKD
+719 IIVFSQKAWSQD
-731 SKWMSIQDQT
+731 PEWMKISDKT
-741 EREITLNYE
+741 KREFTLNYE
-750 WNKFTNSIGQRVL
+750 WNKFTNTIGQRVL
-763 PIVENIY
+763 PIIDNIY
-770 GGLTYDLPKPGGIIK
+770 DGLSYDLPKPGGIIK

-790 ANTAFPGLNIKY
+790 ANSVFPGLNIKY
-802 TLDGSLPNIESM
+802 TIDGSLPDIESM
-814 NYNNPVEIDQDDVIY
+814 NYNSPVKLNQDDIVN